1 MINMSLYYVA
11 IGDSLSAGIGTS
23 LFSPGFVQR
32 YRRMAERELEEP
44 IYLQIIARP
53 GYQTRDILSE
63 LENET
68 TAGQIQQA
76 ELITI
81 TAGEDDFIQAI
92 RKYQQERNRNE
103 YYHTLK
109 NTMQDYSKIIKRIIV
124 LKQASDKPYLIRL
137 VNLYN
142 PFSDDV
148 MADNWI
154 KKFNRHVKD
163 FSTQNNVQHI
173 QIDKVIGGFKK
184 EYLALNGI
192 HPNDVGYE
200 RIAESLHRQGYD
212 ELHYDVEEE

>member
-1 MINMSLYYVA
+1 MSLYYVA